1 MGFQTALVV
10 ESTVT
15 LVPFSLL
22 ASELSFASG
31 EKKLRYG
38 AICSTGAITIS
49 LTSSGQN
56 YLHYASKELGFLA
69 DNF

>member
-22 ASELSFASG
+22 ASELSFASE

-38 AICSTGAITIS
+38 TICSTGAITIS
-49 LTSSGQN
+49 QTSLGQS
-56 YLHYASKELGFLA
+56 YLHCISKELGFLA
-69 DNF
+69 